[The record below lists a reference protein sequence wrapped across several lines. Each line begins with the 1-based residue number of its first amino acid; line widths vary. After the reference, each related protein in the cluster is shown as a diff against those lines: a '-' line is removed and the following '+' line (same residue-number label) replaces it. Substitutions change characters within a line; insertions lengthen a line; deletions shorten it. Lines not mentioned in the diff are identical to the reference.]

1 MDNLQYLYCDG
12 IPFGRQELHPHPYIF
27 IYLYTTH
34 TCAQTTHKCL
44 RALPADEL
52 GHFSLPCLRG
62 IKCVIMEL
70 SHNEPKL
77 WIDKSQLQS
86 TVQTDYTGCRTG
98 LVEGPITLFHSPF
111 FHYNTSKQILKQDEE
126 MSQAAPCSAHNF
138 IAFSFFYMLC
148 RFLCL
153 AHLSCILLFSP
164 ICLP

>member
-1 MDNLQYLYCDG
+1 MPLNESECIYIHSLDFRNGKLCRGSILQPFFLIRCFQKKEKAFQTFRLRISLRQSGQMDNLQYLYCDG

-77 WIDKSQLQS
+77 WIDKSQL
-86 TVQTDYTGCRTG
+86 
-98 LVEGPITLFHSPF
+98 
-111 FHYNTSKQILKQDEE
+111 
-126 MSQAAPCSAHNF
+126 
-138 IAFSFFYMLC
+138 
-148 RFLCL
+148 
-153 AHLSCILLFSP
+153 
-164 ICLP
+164 